1 MGGLSDPS
9 TFTQLPPPALNF
21 QGIHIM
27 EKAFKDLH
35 AAALTI
41 GTKLM
46 ATLQQGEIEAVDKA
60 TKAGAVVMLQL
71 GPLPDCQRVELL
83 LREREGRTHTL
94 ASIGSVPC

>member
-1 MGGLSDPS
+1 MDLEYK
-9 TFTQLPPPALNF
+9 T
-21 QGIHIM
+21 
-27 EKAFKDLH
+27 LH
-35 AAALTI
+35 AAALTLS
-41 GTKLM
+41 TKML
-46 ATLQQGEIEAVDKA
+46 AALQPGELEAVDKA